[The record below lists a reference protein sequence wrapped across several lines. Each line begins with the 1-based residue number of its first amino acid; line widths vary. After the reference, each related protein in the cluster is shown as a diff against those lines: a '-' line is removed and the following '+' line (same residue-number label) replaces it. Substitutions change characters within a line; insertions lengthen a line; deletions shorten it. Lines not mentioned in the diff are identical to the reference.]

1 MTASPQSKG
10 RVELAVLATVS
21 ASLLAVRLLATT
33 RVGFGDSE
41 ALYAAYSLHPQPA
54 YLDHPGLVGVFA
66 RAIGG
71 GTAPSPQRAHLVT
84 SLLAGLVPWEMAAT
98 CRAAGATW
106 QRSLAAAVVF
116 ALVPEIAIGLFAM
129 TPDLLL
135 ALFWTGSLAC
145 ASTALR
151 ANPSSL
157 RASSGFAGAGLLAGA
172 AAASKVTGLLLLG
185 ALGATYAARAARA
198 HARTTAPWIGIASG
212 LVVLLPVV
220 AFERRTGW
228 PMLSHRLTDTQ
239 QAAGLSLRNLG
250 AFASGQLAY
259 LSPLVAILAV
269 LAVRA
274 SFRGRGDAVGT
285 LLFASTVL
293 PALAL
298 VLLSLWS
305 RVAEPHWIAP
315 ALLALVPAMA
325 RAPERPPR
333 RLVIASAAVAATFV
347 AAVYAWVL
355 VPQSLR
361 FAPASYDA
369 RLDLANELYGWPSVT
384 SAVRNEVAAQLTP
397 GLDDIA
403 VVGPS
408 WVICAQLEAE
418 LRGDVPVGCDT
429 PIRDDFDGWW
439 PRDRWRKADSVVW
452 VTDERFRPLP
462 DLPLHALSS
471 LREVRVLRGGR
482 VVRLFTIAVF
492 VRRAST

>member
-1 MTASPQSKG
+1 MTAPSQREG
-10 RVELAVLATVS
+10 RATLTALAAVS
-21 ASLLAVRLLATT
+21 ASLLAVRLFAAT

-54 YLDHPGLVGVFA
+54 YLDHPGLIGVFA
-66 RAIGG
+66 RLIGG
-71 GTAPSPQRAHLVT
+71 GTAPSPERAHLVT
-84 SLLAGLVPWEMAAT
+84 SVLAGLVPWTMALA
-98 CRAAGATW
+98 CRAAGATR
-106 QRSLAAAVVF
+106 QRSLAAALVF
-116 ALVPEIAIGLFAM
+116 ALIPEIAIGLFAM

-151 ANPSSL
+151 APPSCA
-157 RASSGFAGAGLLAGA
+157 RATIGFAGAGLLAGA

-185 ALGATYAARAARA
+185 ALGATYAARTARA
-198 HARTTAPWIGIASG
+198 HARTVAPFVGLASG

-220 AFERRTGW
+220 AFEARSGW
-228 PMLSHRLTDTQ
+228 PMVSHRLTDTQ
-239 QAAGLSLRNLG
+239 HAAGLSLRNLG
-250 AFASGQLAY
+250 ALAGGQLAY

-285 LLFASTVL
+285 LLFASTLL
-293 PALAL
+293 PGILL
-298 VLLSLWS
+298 VPLSLWS

-325 RAPERPPR
+325 RAPESPSR
-333 RLVIASAAVAATFV
+333 RLVVAAGALGAAFV
-347 AAVYAWVL
+347 VAVYAWVL
-355 VPQSLR
+355 VPESVRL
-361 FAPASYDA
+361 APASYDA

-384 SAVRNEVAAQLTP
+384 SAVRNEIAAQRTP
-397 GLDDIA
+397 GLEDVA

-408 WVICAQLEAE
+408 WVVCAQLDAE
-418 LRGDVPVGCDT
+418 LRGEEHVGCDS
-429 PIRDDFDGWW
+429 PIRDDFDEWW
-439 PRDRWRKADSVVW
+439 PRDRWRRAESVVW
-452 VTDERFRPLP
+452 VTDARFRPLP

-471 LREVRVLRGGR
+471 LREVRVWRGGR